1 MINLIIKDG
10 LGNQMFQ
17 YAFARLLSEKH
28 REQGEH
34 EGIQIVTQFIDSRQD
49 EGNDARYMSLQHL
62 RLNEDVTIM
71 TAAEQPKAMKRF
83 KWRTLMASGIT
94 ELIKWRL
101 LRRYEST
108 DTLAARRGKQ
118 GIYYPYGPY
127 SEHPITLSK
136 RQDKYVFG
144 FFQSI
149 RNVAPIANILQNEL
163 KVKTEPSDANR
174 KMMSEISGTNAV
186 CLHIRRGDFLN
197 PRWKSLQICDF
208 NYYNNAINIMLE
220 KTENPVF
227 YIFSNTSEDLKWIAE
242 NYHFSQNYPGT
253 TRPIEIHYVNLNNP
267 DYEEL
272 RLMYTCKHFIISNS
286 TFSWWA
292 AWLAENKDKIVC
304 APERWNL
311 EYEDDYKI
319 YDPTWIKVPR

>member
-1 MINLIIKDG
+1 MIDLIIKDG

-17 YAFARLLSEKH
+17 YAFARLLAEKH
-28 REQGEH
+28 KQRGER
-34 EGIQIVTQFIDSRQD
+34 EGIRIIMQFINSRQD
-49 EGNDARYMSLQHL
+49 EGNEVRRMSLQHFVL
-62 RLNEDVTIM
+62 GEDVAVM
-71 TAAEQPKAMKRF
+71 PEQEQKSAMKRF
-83 KWRTLMASGIT
+83 KWRTLWTSGLW

-101 LRRYEST
+101 SRRYEST
-108 DTLAARRGKQ
+108 DALAARRGKH

-127 SEHPITLSK
+127 TDHPLTLSK
-136 RQDKYVFG
+136 CDEKFVFG

-149 RNVAPIANILQNEL
+149 QNVAPIRDILLKEL
-163 KVKTEPSDANR
+163 KVKTEPSEANR
-174 KMMSEISGTNAV
+174 SMLQAIASKNAV

-197 PRWKSLQICDF
+197 PRWKNLQICDYD
-208 NYYNNAINIMLE
+208 YYSKAIDIMLE

-227 YIFSNTSEDLKWIAE
+227 YIFSNTSEDLKWIAQ
-242 NYHFSQNYPGT
+242 NYRFPQKYPGT
-253 TRPIEIHYVNLNNP
+253 EQPIEINYVDLNNP

-292 AWLAENKDKIVC
+292 AWLSENKDKIVC

-319 YDPTWIKVPR
+319 YDPSWIKVPR